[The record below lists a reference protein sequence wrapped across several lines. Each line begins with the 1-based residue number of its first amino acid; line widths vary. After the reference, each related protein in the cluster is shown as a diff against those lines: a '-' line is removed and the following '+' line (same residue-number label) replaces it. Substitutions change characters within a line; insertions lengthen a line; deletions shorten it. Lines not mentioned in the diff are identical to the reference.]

1 LRSKKIP
8 HLVERSGSFAWEQN
22 TRREL
27 SDILESS
34 DAFFAVDRGW
44 RFTYVNREAE
54 KLWGRSREELLGKIV
69 WEGFPQAADSEQYW
83 KICRAME
90 ERAAL
95 LGGTLA
101 VSSALGRD
109 TTVTVSIPLGERDAG

>member
-1 LRSKKIP
+1 M
-8 HLVERSGSFAWEQN
+8 
-22 TRREL
+22 
-27 SDILESS
+27 ESIS
-34 DAFFAVDRGW
+34 DAFFAMDREW
-44 RFTYVNREAE
+44 RFTYVNRRTQE
-54 KLWGRSREELLGKIV
+54 LWSKSREDLLGKIV

-90 ERAAL
+90 EHAAL

-101 VSSALGRD
+101 VSSALGSD